1 MHIAVYA
8 SGLINLY
15 TSGLSGLKA
24 ALRGTC
30 VTHGPA
36 EPGLKI
42 TKP

>member
-24 ALRGTC
+24 ALRTL
-30 VTHGPA
+30 A
-36 EPGLKI
+36 
-42 TKP
+42 